1 MECREREQ
9 RVEGSGV
16 GEKKV
21 WVGDEWRRA
30 WLEMSGGFGL
40 EMSGR

>member
-9 RVEGSGV
+9 RVGGSGV
-16 GEKKV
+16 GEKKF
-21 WVGDEWRRA
+21 GLEMSGGELG
-30 WLEMSGGFGL
+30 LEMSGGFGL